1 MELDLTTFVLEVVN
15 FLVLLWLLK
24 RFLYKPVQSA
34 LEARAQTAAKQAEEL
49 RSRGAALDAAAAELA
64 KQQQA
69 LQATRDAAE
78 RELANDVAAQRQ
90 KRLTELAHELA
101 AEREKANARATQEQ
115 ARSQQQAER
124 ELRQRAGGFV
134 ADYLQRLASA
144 PVEAALM
151 ELFLAD
157 LAEQS
162 EQARAALR
170 DGWSGGRD
178 GAPTIDVSTA
188 YAPPAPLRERV
199 EAHVSALMGQPSR
212 TEWRIEPALLAGIRV
227 HLPGHQLEASLRRGV
242 DAFVAESA

>member
-34 LEARAQTAAKQAEEL
+34 LDARAQAAAKQAEEL
-49 RSRGAALDAAAAELA
+49 RSRGAALDAATAELSL
-64 KQQQA
+64 QQQA
-69 LQATRDAAE
+69 LQVKRDSAE
-78 RELANDVAAQRQ
+78 RELATDIAAQRQ
-90 KRLTELAHELA
+90 KRLTELTHELA
-101 AEREKANARATQEQ
+101 AEREKANARAAQEQ
-115 ARSQQQAER
+115 ARSRQQGER
-124 ELRQRAGGFV
+124 ELRQQAGGFV
-134 ADYLQRLASA
+134 ADYLQRLAS
-144 PVEAALM
+144 PSIEAAVV

-188 YAPPAPLRERV
+188 YAPSAGQRERI
-199 EAHVSALMGQPSR
+199 EAQVNALMGQPSR